1 MYINIDYINKYNI
14 KNIRV
19 NVYKKIILY
28 LNNIVYLILF
38 YFLYIFIL
46 ILLYYFF
53 KFHYIFSII

>member
-53 KFHYIFSII
+53 